1 MHLSII
7 LPSYNVAS
15 YIERAVESLLVQD
28 VEGYEIIIVDDGS
41 TDNLLDKCKQWDGTC
56 KVKVIHTQN
65 QGVSEARNVGFR
77 EARGEYIYFM
87 DPDDWIEEN
96 VLGDILNIC
105 RENSG
110 DAIRFGYRKKC
121 GSRVVES
128 EDDGGV
134 NICDGEEIRRTLL
147 PKYIGCSLDELSAFD
162 SKDFG
167 KDKEL
172 SLVWRFIF
180 KRDTLLKNNIFF
192 EKGLSFMED
201 KLFLCKFF
209 CYAERLVI
217 YNKIC
222 YNYCV
227 REDGLMKTNFKNPVK
242 FAEQRIL
249 AEKCRLALV
258 FEYKKTWDVDIEP
271 MFQGTLVLA
280 SIQLLLQ
287 MIKGFKFGS
296 LNYVR
301 EFMSIPSVIRAF
313 DDADV
318 SRFPITVRMGY
329 SLLKRIGK

>member
-7 LPSYNVAS
+7 LPAYNVAP
-15 YIERAVESLLVQD
+15 YVERAVESLLTQD
-28 VEGYEIIIVDDGS
+28 VENYEIIIVDDGS
-41 TDNLLDKCKQWDGTC
+41 TDNLQDKCKQWDGTY
-56 KVKVIHTQN
+56 KVKVIRTQN
-65 QGVSEARNVGFR
+65 QGVSEARNEGLR
-77 EARGEYIYFM
+77 IAGGEYVYFM

-96 VLGDILNIC
+96 VLGDILNVC
-105 RENSG
+105 RENCG
-110 DAIRFGYRKKC
+110 DVIRFGYRKIC
-121 GSRVVES
+121 GSGVVKS
-128 EDDGGV
+128 EDDGNV
-134 NICDGEEIRRTLL
+134 TICDGEEIRRDLL
-147 PKYIGCSLDELSAFD
+147 PKYIGYSLDELSAFY

-180 KRDTLLKNNIFF
+180 KRDTLLKNDIFF

-258 FEYKKTWDVDIEP
+258 SEYKSKWNVDIEP
-271 MFQGTLVLA
+271 KFHGTLVLA

-287 MIKGFKFGS
+287 LIKGFKFGS

-301 EFMSIPSVIRAF
+301 EFMSIPSVARAF
-313 DDADV
+313 DNADV

>member
-1 MHLSII
+1 MFLSII

-15 YIERAVESLLVQD
+15 YIERAVESLLAQD
-28 VEGYEIIIVDDGS
+28 VKDYEIIIVDDGS
-41 TDNLLDKCKQWDGTC
+41 TDNLKEKCKQWDGIY

-65 QGVSEARNVGFR
+65 HGVSEARNVGLR
-77 EARGEYIYFM
+77 EARGEYVYFM

-105 RENSG
+105 RENGG
-110 DAIRFGYRKKC
+110 DAIRFGYRKRF
-121 GSRVVES
+121 GSGVVES
-128 EDDGGV
+128 EDDGNV
-134 NICDGEEIRRTLL
+134 TICDGEEIRRDLL
-147 PKYIGCSLDELSAFD
+147 PKYIGYSLDELSAFC

-167 KDKEL
+167 NDKEL

-180 KRDTLLKNNIFF
+180 KRDTLLKSNIFF

-209 CYAERLVI
+209 CYAERLAI

-258 FEYKKTWDVDIEP
+258 SEYKSKWNVDIEP
-271 MFQGTLVLA
+271 KFHGTLVLA

-287 MIKGFKFGS
+287 LIKGFKFGS

-301 EFMSIPSVIRAF
+301 EFMSIPSVARAF
-313 DDADV
+313 DNADV

>member
-7 LPSYNVAS
+7 LPSYNVAP
-15 YIERAVESLLVQD
+15 YVERAVESLLTQD
-28 VEGYEIIIVDDGS
+28 VEDYEIIIVDDGS

-56 KVKVIHTQN
+56 KVKVIHIRN
-65 QGVSEARNVGFR
+65 QGVSEARNVGLR
-77 EARGEYIYFM
+77 EARGEYVYFM

-105 RENSG
+105 RENGG
-110 DAIRFGYRKKC
+110 DAIRFGYRKRC
-121 GSRVVES
+121 GSGGAES
-128 EDDGGV
+128 EDDGNV
-134 NICDGEEIRRTLL
+134 TICDGEEIRRNLL
-147 PKYIGCSLDELSAFD
+147 PKYIGYSLDELSAFG

-167 KDKEL
+167 NDKEL

-227 REDGLMKTNFKNPVK
+227 REDGLMKTNFKDPAR

-249 AEKCRLALV
+249 AEKCRSALV
-258 FEYKKTWDVDIEP
+258 SEYKKTWNVDIEP
-271 MFQGTLVLA
+271 LYHGTLVLA

-287 MIKGFKFGS
+287 LIKGFKFGS

-318 SRFPITVRMGY
+318 SRFPMAVRMGY